1 MRGPALILAV
11 CLLGSACNPREEGNT
26 TVESSG
32 LPLLVALG
40 SASCVPCRMMQPEL
54 DKLRNMTEG
63 YLNVVFIDVN
73 HDRSAASRY
82 RIRLIPTQVFYS
94 PEGTELARHEGY
106 FDAEG
111 MLGVYQEKGFLRDVG
126 GN

>member
-1 MRGPALILAV
+1 
-11 CLLGSACNPREEGNT
+11 
-26 TVESSG
+26 
-32 LPLLVALG
+32 
-40 SASCVPCRMMQPEL
+40 MMQPEL